1 VGLRDVTGV
10 FSRYFIVGF
19 FLPVFFTL
27 LLISIS
33 VHHSALPH
41 QYTELKTGQDRLLA
55 IGGAALFVGLLL
67 LGLRHPIWKL
77 FEGVVSERW
86 KLRFRTVF
94 GSRSDAY
101 RARGKA
107 NWGLDP
113 AAAWPLLAPLM
124 SSEEHDLHV
133 DLETDSRLFLNGA
146 IGAAGIA
153 LYWLVELVLRSRYLD
168 ALVFGF
174 PLIVFYAL
182 YRAAVMAADRWYEQ
196 KLATTALHRLELYQR
211 AGIAAD
217 DERAAGE
224 VASDLVL
231 LRPYPRRSGS

>member
-1 VGLRDVTGV
+1 VGLRDITGV

-19 FLPVFFTL
+19 FLPTFFTL

-41 QYTELKTGQDRLLA
+41 QYTELKSGQDRLLA
-55 IGGAALFVGLLL
+55 IGGAALFAGLLL

-77 FEGVVSERW
+77 FEGVLSDRL
-86 KLRFRTVF
+86 KLRFRTAF

-101 RARGKA
+101 RTRGKA

-113 AAAWPLLAPLM
+113 APAWPLLAPLM
-124 SSEEHDLHV
+124 SSEERELHV

-146 IGAAGIA
+146 VGAAGISV
-153 LYWLVELVLRSRYLD
+153 YWLIELLWRGMYVD
-168 ALVFGF
+168 ALVFAF
-174 PLIVFYAL
+174 PLIAFYAL

-211 AGIAAD
+211 AGIAVD
-217 DERAAGE
+217 DERNAGE

-231 LRPYPRRSGS
+231 LQPYPRRSRS